1 MGVTK
6 NTLKP
11 GNGQD
16 FPRKGDS
23 VSIHYTG
30 CLYDESKAGEGQHN
44 MGTQLVFLSFWWW
57 VTLS

>member
-6 NTLKP
+6 ETLKS

-16 FPRKGDS
+16 IPKKGDT

-30 CLYDESKAGEGQHN
+30 CLYDESKPNQHY
-44 MGTQLVFLSFWWW
+44 MGKQSVPPS
-57 VTLS
+57 SI

>member
-6 NTLKP
+6 TVLRP

-16 FPRKGDS
+16 APKKGDH

-30 CLYDESKAGEGQHN
+30 CLYDESKADNHY
-44 MGTQLVFLSFWWW
+44 MGKQ
-57 VTLS
+57 